1 MPLIKKNQQILLQV
15 AKQSIE
21 YGFSNN
27 KPISINLDEYPLE
40 LHKKTATFVT
50 LEINGNLRGC
60 IGTLIA
66 IRPLIKDIAY
76 HAYAAAFSDPRFSK
90 IRLDEFSRLAINI
103 SLLSIPEFISFDSEE
118 DLIQQLRPKIDGLIL
133 TDGVNK
139 GIFLPSVWE
148 SLNQPSEFL
157 RYLKQKAGLAPDY
170 WSNKI
175 TVERYTVEYI
185 S

>member
-1 MPLIKKNQQILLQV
+1 MPLIKENQQILLQV

-21 YGFSNN
+21 YGFNN
-27 KPISINLDEYPLE
+27 KLIAINLDEHPLE
-40 LHKKTATFVT
+40 LHKQTATFVT

-60 IGTLIA
+60 IGTLIP
-66 IRPLIKDIAY
+66 IRPLIMDIAY
-76 HAYAAAFSDPRFSK
+76 HAYAAAFSDPRFAK
-90 IRLDEFSRLAINI
+90 VCPDEFHKLEVYI
-103 SLLSIPEFISFDSEE
+103 SLLSIPEFIYFDSEE

-133 TDGVNK
+133 TDGVHK
-139 GIFLPSVWE
+139 GTFLPSVWD

-157 RYLKQKAGLAPDY
+157 RYLKQKAGLTPDY

-175 TVERYTVEYI
+175 TIERYTVEYI